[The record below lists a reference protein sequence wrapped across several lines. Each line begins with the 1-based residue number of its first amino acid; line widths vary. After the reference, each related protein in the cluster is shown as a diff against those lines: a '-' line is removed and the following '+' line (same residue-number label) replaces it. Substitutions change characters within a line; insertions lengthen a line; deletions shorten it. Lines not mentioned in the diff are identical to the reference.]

1 MARIVSAHDLRSG
14 FIVEHEGDI
23 WEVKKH
29 DFVTQGRGG
38 STVKLV
44 LKDIKTNSQR
54 NLSVNADI
62 KFNTVDV
69 EEEEFEYMY
78 DDGDSLFTTDG
89 SQYPISKVEQEILA
103 LIPQAEKFRLIKL
116 SDEIYKILLPK
127 KAKVKITNTEPTLKG
142 QTAAS
147 SYKPATLCNGWII
160 QVPTFVEEDDEVI
173 INTTDLTYD
182 SRAF

>member
-1 MARIVSAHDLRSG
+1 MVRIVSANDLRSG

-29 DFVTQGRGG
+29 DFVMQGRGG

-54 NLSVNADI
+54 NLSVNTDI

-89 SQYPISKVEQEILA
+89 QEFPISKVDKEILE
-103 LIPQAEKFRLIKL
+103 LIPESEKIRVIRLNG
-116 SDEIYKILLPK
+116 EIYKIVLPR
-127 KAKVKITNTEPTLKG
+127 KAKVKIRTTEPTLKG

-147 SYKPATLCNGWII
+147 SYKPATLSNGWVI
-160 QVPTFVEEDDEVI
+160 QVPVFIGEEDEVI
-173 INTTDLTYD
+173 IDTTDLTYD